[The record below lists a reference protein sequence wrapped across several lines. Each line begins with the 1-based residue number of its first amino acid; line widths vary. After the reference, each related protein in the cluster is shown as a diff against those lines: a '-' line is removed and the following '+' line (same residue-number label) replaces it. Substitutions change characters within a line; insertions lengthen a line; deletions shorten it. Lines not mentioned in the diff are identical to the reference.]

1 ESGQISVPRARPIPQ
16 NVETD
21 DPLGALW
28 TRRAASAGD
37 TVAGP
42 RCGGSARGIRV
53 VKIVVVPD
61 APYSGVCHHDDLH
74 DRPRAAVLATTIFTT
89 RCRPGRWH
97 GNHVTTGRKH
107 PGPAAPPHDR
117 LGAALADAAPSPLA
131 DAALPSRTP
140 HGASPPTKRAATF
153 VLRGAACLRL
163 GRGCGA

>member
-1 ESGQISVPRARPIPQ
+1 
-16 NVETD
+16 
-21 DPLGALW
+21 
-28 TRRAASAGD
+28 
-37 TVAGP
+37 
-42 RCGGSARGIRV
+42 
-53 VKIVVVPD
+53 
-61 APYSGVCHHDDLH
+61 H
-74 DRPRAAVLATTIFTT
+74 DRPGAAVLATTIFTT

-117 LGAALADAAPSPLA
+117 LGATLADAAPSPLADAAPSPLA

>member
-1 ESGQISVPRARPIPQ
+1 MRPIAAFVITTIFTTGLERQFWPRRSSR
-16 NVETD
+16 
-21 DPLGALW
+21 PGA
-28 TRRAASAGD
+28 G
-37 TVAGP
+37 
-42 RCGGSARGIRV
+42 RG
-53 VKIVVVPD
+53 
-61 APYSGVCHHDDLH
+61 A
-74 DRPRAAVLATTIFTT
+74 ATTIFTT
-89 RCRPGRWH
+89 GRE
-97 GNHVTTGRKH
+97 H